1 MAFGLSKG
9 KISPIAIDFGADSLK
24 MLQVVPGEPTQVVAA
39 ACVPVPEAA
48 RVDPAARL
56 SFMEDAVKQQLKAL
70 PFRGKRAICAIPGF
84 QMLIHNFC
92 VSRCDAEDINAMTDL
107 ALRERLGIE
116 PARMIIRNTHALDH
130 HRHGEAKTDVICMAA
145 QREMVMQYLQLA
157 GRAKLEVLGMHPEPQ
172 ATVKALEPEKRGE
185 AVTQCLIDLGCA
197 TTKVMVANGGT
208 LRLAKTINAG
218 GESRIRRI
226 AKREN
231 LAFADARARRVEALS
246 QQLVGVGAGVGEG
259 GGGGDAGGFSAD
271 EDDLNLTDR
280 VTATLV
286 DELRA
291 VRRHDRGRF
300 PEAPIQRLVFC
311 GGEARDAGV
320 RDRLAACFGISAT
333 VADPTRGMSI
343 NPAEVDLGD
352 TDFSQPCPEWTVAA
366 GLCMSDANL

>member
-172 ATVKALEPEKRGE
+172 ATVKALEPEQKSD
-185 AVTQCLIDLGCA
+185 AAAQCIIDLGCG
-197 TTKVMVANGGT
+197 TTKVMVADGGR
-208 LRLAKTINAG
+208 LRLAKTISAG
-218 GESRIRRI
+218 GESRIRRL
-226 AKREN
+226 AKREK
-231 LAFADARARRVEALS
+231 LSFADARAQRMASLSRAL
-246 QQLVGVGAGVGEG
+246 VTAG
-259 GGGGDAGGFSAD
+259 GGAPEAGPATGAD
-271 EDDLNLTDR
+271 DDLDLEATDR
-280 VTATLV
+280 VSATIV
-286 DELRA
+286 DEIRG

-300 PEAPIQRLVFC
+300 PESPIRRVVFA
-311 GGEARDAGV
+311 GGEARDAEQ
-320 RDRLAACFGISAT
+320 RARYAACFGIDAV
-333 VADPTRGMSI
+333 VADPTRGMTAAPSDVSI
-343 NPAEVDLGD
+343 GD
-352 TDFSQPCPEWTVAA
+352 TDFSEPCPEWTVAA